1 MSVTD
6 LPDMKMF
13 WSKDLFFGR
22 FALANVMCHSR
33 FERLSQYFHVA
44 DRSNYNQVDPNH
56 DKLHL
61 VREIPDFINQNCVD
75 NYRPH
80 KESSIDEAM
89 TAFRGTLG
97 FRQYM
102 SSKPTKYGIKVWVHA
117 DSTNGY
123 TNKFKVY
130 VGRPVG
136 HKWEVGLGQN
146 VVLSLTEKLAGKN
159 NHIYFQLI
167 GFSIVLSFTESC
179 WKETFM
185 VVEQ

>member
-1 MSVTD
+1 MP
-6 LPDMKMF
+6 L
-13 WSKDLFFGR
+13 LF
-22 FALANVMCHSR
+22 
-33 FERLSQYFHVA
+33 QYFHIA
-44 DRSNYNQVDPNH
+44 DRSNYNRADPNH

-61 VREIPDFINQNCVD
+61 VREILDFINQNCVY

-89 TAFRGTLG
+89 IAFHGTLG

-102 SSKPTKYGIKVWVHA
+102 PAKPTKDGIKVWVRT

-123 TNKFKVY
+123 TNEFKVY

-136 HKWEVGLGQN
+136 HKQEVGLGQN

-159 NHIYFQLI
+159 NHIYFL
-167 GFSIVLSFTESC
+167 
-179 WKETFM
+179 
-185 VVEQ
+185 